1 MVQLYKNTNIQ
12 KRGDYMKKVGDL
24 LTAFGVVGFLAVVLE
39 LVMDWK
45 MISNEMVFL
54 LFIVGS
60 LILLLIGI
68 VFRSIGKSKE
78 NKSNK

>member
-1 MVQLYKNTNIQ
+1 MIQLYKNIDIQ
-12 KRGDYMKKVGDL
+12 KGGDNVKKVGDL

-45 MISNEMVFL
+45 MIPNEMVFL

-68 VFRSIGKSKE
+68 DFRSIGKSKE
-78 NKSNK
+78 NKDGK